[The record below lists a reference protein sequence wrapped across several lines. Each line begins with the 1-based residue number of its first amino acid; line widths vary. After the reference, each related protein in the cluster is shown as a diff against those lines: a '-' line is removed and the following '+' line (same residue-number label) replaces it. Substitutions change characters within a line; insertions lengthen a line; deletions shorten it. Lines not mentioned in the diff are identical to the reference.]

1 MSIRSSLFAAAC
13 FVSLVA
19 SVVACGGSDSPSGN
33 LSPYTSEPDR
43 TVVLGDGKGGT
54 GYVTPGGADCI
65 QLASGECVKPQ
76 DKCKDGE
83 RADVIVDAQ
92 GKVLT
97 VVCYPAS
104 NAPTPVDSQGNV
116 DLGKDNKGVV
126 SIDGND
132 DGVDIAGDVTSS
144 GNNVTVYGQ
153 GPAVSVIGGNVDA
166 DGNNFALR
174 GVTVKQNVTIVGNN
188 ATLVLCAIDGDLHI
202 EGNNTVVA
210 ECAVGGSL
218 TIQGNNSVLV
228 GNRVAKTIDVTGSNT
243 VCNGNVAWTDA
254 NANHLF
260 DPGEAGAAVDCS
272 GKK

>member
-1 MSIRSSLFAAAC
+1 MPIRSSLLGAC
-13 FVSLVA
+13 FVSVVV

-33 LSPYTSEPDR
+33 LSPYTSEPDK

-54 GYVTPGGADCI
+54 AYVTPGGSDCI
-65 QLASGECVKPQ
+65 ELGSGECIKPQ
-76 DKCKDGE
+76 DKCKAGE
-83 RADVIVDAQ
+83 RADVVVDAK
-92 GKVLT
+92 GKVLA
-97 VVCYPAS
+97 VVCYPA
-104 NAPTPVDSQGNV
+104 ATTPTPVDSQGNV

-126 SIDGND
+126 SIDGAD
-132 DGVDIAGDVTSS
+132 DGVDVAGDVSSS

-188 ATLVLCAIDGDLHI
+188 ATLVLCAIDGDVHI

-218 TIQGNNSVLV
+218 TIRGNNSVLV
-228 GNRVAKTIDVTGSNT
+228 GNRVSKSIDVTGSNT
-243 VCNGNVAWTDA
+243 VCNDNVAWTDA
-254 NANHLF
+254 NANQLF
-260 DPGEAGAAVDCS
+260 DPGEAGAAIDCTD
-272 GKK
+272 KK